1 MHGQEALLPLRE
13 LQIKGRTMITYIAFL
28 RGINVGGHKKIK
40 MADLRLLLEG
50 LGYKEVLTY
59 IQSGNVI
66 FNSLE
71 EERDKLENQ
80 ISEAIKNQYGFEV
93 PVLVK
98 TRTEINNILDINPY
112 NDADDLASN
121 KIYFVLLKK
130 VPKIEDIEATSAIIF
145 ENEKFII
152 TPECVFIR
160 YDLGAGKAKCGIN
173 FFESKLKVA
182 ATSRNYRTMTKLLEL
197 SSY

>member
-1 MHGQEALLPLRE
+1 
-13 LQIKGRTMITYIAFL
+13 MITYIAFL

-40 MADLRLLLEG
+40 MTDLRLLLEG
-50 LGYKEVLTY
+50 FGYRDLITY

-66 FNSLE
+66 FSSLE
-71 EERDKLENQ
+71 KDRGKLENQ
-80 ISEAIKNQYGFEV
+80 ISEAIKNHYGFDV

-98 TRTEINNILDINPY
+98 TTTDIDKILQNNPY
-112 NDADDLASN
+112 NDPEDLASN
-121 KIYFVLLKK
+121 KIYFVLLQEIPQK
-130 VPKIEDIEATSAIIF
+130 EDIEATSAVIF

-152 TPECVFIR
+152 TAECVFIR

-182 ATSRNYRTMTKLLEL
+182 TTSRNYRTMTKLLEL
-197 SSY
+197 SSN

>member
-1 MHGQEALLPLRE
+1 MHGPEALLPLRE
-13 LQIKGRTMITYIAFL
+13 LQIKGNIMITYIAFL

-80 ISEAIKNQYGFEV
+80 ISEVIKNQYGFEV

>member
-1 MHGQEALLPLRE
+1 M
-13 LQIKGRTMITYIAFL
+13 KTYIALL

-50 LGYKEVLTY
+50 LGYKDVMTY

-71 EERDKLENQ
+71 EDRDKLENQ
-80 ISEAIKNQYGFEV
+80 ISEAIKDHYGFEV

-98 TRTEINNILDINPY
+98 TRTEIKKILDSNPY
-112 NDADDLASN
+112 NDPEDLASN
-121 KIYFVLLKK
+121 KIYFILLQELPQK
-130 VPKIEDIEATSAIIF
+130 EDIETTSTIVF

-182 ATSRNYRTMTKLLEL
+182 TTSRNYRTMMKLLEL
-197 SSY
+197 SFT

>member
-1 MHGQEALLPLRE
+1 
-13 LQIKGRTMITYIAFL
+13 MITYIAFL

-50 LGYKEVLTY
+50 LGYKEVMTY

-71 EERDKLENQ
+71 EDREKLENQ
-80 ISEAIKNQYGFEV
+80 ISETIKDHYGIEV

-98 TRTEINNILDINPY
+98 TRTEINKILGSNPY
-112 NDADDLASN
+112 NDPEDLASN
-121 KIYFVLLKK
+121 KIYFVLLQEIPQK
-130 VPKIEDIEATSAIIF
+130 EDIEVTSAIIF

-173 FFESKLKVA
+173 FFESKLKIA

-197 SSY
+197 SAN